1 MRYKNFLAMLFNEIK
16 CHINASLA
24 VAIRGPFPPRFLL
37 GLLLASPSFFLKA
50 PVQVRL
56 VDIYSR

>member
-1 MRYKNFLAMLFNEIK
+1 MLFNEIK